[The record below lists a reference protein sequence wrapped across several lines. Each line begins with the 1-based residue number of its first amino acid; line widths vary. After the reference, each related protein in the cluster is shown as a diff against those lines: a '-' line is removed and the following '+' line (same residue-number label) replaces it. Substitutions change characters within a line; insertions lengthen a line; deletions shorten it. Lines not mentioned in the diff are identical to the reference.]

1 MLRINRNPSKLFPVE
16 RGVIAHRVCAA
27 GNGARPD
34 GISHEFTRTRI
45 WVRAIS
51 EHTVRSTARRNVQTY
66 DRSLAVAKAN
76 DRNISRDEI
85 GAERFRR
92 RIGRRQ
98 NLAVRKEAHITA
110 RLSERNL
117 IRVGEVTGDHGRS
130 EIESRT
136 AAGRQLCRAIGRE
149 VRIERSGVTS

>member
-16 RGVIAHRVCAA
+16 RGVIARRVCAA

-51 EHTVRSTARRNVQTY
+51 EHTVRSTARCDVQTY
-66 DRSLAVAKAN
+66 DRSLAIAKVN
-76 DRNISRDEI
+76 DRKIPSDEI
-85 GAERFRR
+85 WAERFRR
-92 RIGRRQ
+92 RVGRRQ

-110 RLSERNL
+110 RLSQCNL
-117 IRVGEVTGDHGRS
+117 IRVDEIIGDRGRS
-130 EIESRT
+130 DKRRI
-136 AAGRQLCRAIGRE
+136 AAHRQLRNAIGRK
-149 VRIERSGVTS
+149 VRIERSGVAS